1 MPKDRIEEMNR
12 LFTIENNWH
21 DILYIHTPFCV
32 QKCYYCVYSS
42 KEPSDTGELD
52 RFYNRVLPQQVE
64 LYRPALEAAA
74 FEQVYF
80 GGGTP
85 SIGSPSQLEKTFEGI
100 PGFKEIPV
108 KLTETSPFTVT
119 EEHLELYSRYGFTFV
134 SMGVQTLDTRILN
147 AQNRRFVERET
158 LTRYCDLLERYGIIS
173 NIDLIFYLDTGGLE
187 DLSYSRKDLNVLM
200 SEIRPASITIHSSYM
215 AKKSLEKQGAMIGLI
230 KEMLAKYPE
239 YRCTNALLEESELEE
254 DMTYAAEY
262 RLMRKEMDFHYYMT
276 PKIPESHRY
285 GHNMIALG
293 AYEKFKPR
301 YNYYYIFDYM
311 DKYSFKSLL
320 KKYRFIYDNFLNTR
334 DRLGLSSDNYKVP
347 VHFFKNEAGEEVF
360 KQVIKDA
367 RLPHCAPL
375 RGGSIVE
382 PKRKDLV

>member
-1 MPKDRIEEMNR
+1 MSNLSNDRSELMNR
-12 LFTIENNWH
+12 LFAIENNWH

-42 KEPSDTGELD
+42 KEPSDPGELD
-52 RFYNRVLPQQVE
+52 RFYNGVLPQQIE
-64 LYRPALEAAA
+64 LYRPALEVST

-85 SIGSPSQLEKTFEGI
+85 SIGSPSQLEKTFERI
-100 PGFKEIPV
+100 PGFRDIPV

-134 SMGVQTLDTRILN
+134 SMGVQTLDVELLN
-147 AQNRRFVERET
+147 RQNRRISDKET
-158 LTRYCDLLERYGIIS
+158 LIRCCDLLEKYNIIS

-187 DLSYSRKDLNVLM
+187 DLNYSRRDLDIIM

-215 AKKSLEKQGAMIGLI
+215 EKKSLEKQGAMIGLI
-230 KEMLAKYPE
+230 KEMLVKYPE

-262 RLMRKEMDFHYYMT
+262 RLMRKAFDFHYYMT

-311 DKYSFKSLL
+311 DKYSFKALL
-320 KKYRFIYDNFLNTR
+320 KKYRFIYDNFINTR
-334 DRLGLSSDNYKVP
+334 DRLHLPSNNYKVP
-347 VHFFKNEAGEEVF
+347 DNFFKDEAGEEEF
-360 KQVIKDA
+360 KRIIKEA
-367 RLPHCAPL
+367 RLPL
-375 RGGSIVE
+375 FQWNLS
-382 PKRKDLV
+382 